1 MSLISGI
8 VIVASGNSFHSV
20 YIQLTHME
28 LPARKP
34 KQVDT
39 SSLSEMEII
48 RDISYLKGIR
58 YLDQMGS
65 PHPSSRMTVKCEHQ
79 SPRLL
84 EQFWGGKEI
93 TKDWWE
99 SVVVPIYRK
108 GDRQSC
114 ENHTESSLVTAS
126 KLLFGI
132 ILHRLTRTYENVCDR
147 DFIDQLFPLRQS
159 LQHGHN
165 F

>member
-48 RDISYLKGIR
+48 RDISYLKRHKVPGP
-58 YLDQMGS
+58 DG
-65 PHPSSRMTVKCEHQ
+65 Q
-79 SPRLL
+79 SPS
-84 EQFWGGKEI
+84 FF
-93 TKDWWE
+93 KDDGE
-99 SVVVPIYRK
+99 V
-108 GDRQSC
+108 
-114 ENHTESSLVTAS
+114 
-126 KLLFGI
+126 
-132 ILHRLTRTYENVCDR
+132 
-147 DFIDQLFPLRQS
+147 
-159 LQHGHN
+159 
-165 F
+165 